1 MDNSCKLI
9 IILVFF
15 LSINSVFALGVNRPY
30 WSENPLK
37 MYSGE
42 TREIS
47 FGLVNGVNEPTTEAV
62 ASITGEADIAQIL
75 SGNKYIVEPGSSN
88 QKIRLKIT
96 MPSGETIGQNYNV
109 KVFVTFSP
117 VGEQGNIKLNVGY
130 NAFIQLE
137 PSGNLPFVKS
147 AVIFAATYEV
157 L

>member
-75 SGNKYIVEPGSSN
+75 SGNKYIVEPGSFN

-96 MPSGETIGQNYNV
+96 MPSTATIGQN
-109 KVFVTFSP
+109 
-117 VGEQGNIKLNVGY
+117 
-130 NAFIQLE
+130 
-137 PSGNLPFVKS
+137 
-147 AVIFAATYEV
+147 
-157 L
+157 